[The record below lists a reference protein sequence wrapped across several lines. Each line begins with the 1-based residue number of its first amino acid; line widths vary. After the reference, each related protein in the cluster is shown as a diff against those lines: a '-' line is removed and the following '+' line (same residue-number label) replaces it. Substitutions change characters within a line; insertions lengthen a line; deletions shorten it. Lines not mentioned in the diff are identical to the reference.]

1 MDTKSEIQ
9 PELSSKILK
18 TDEQVNA
25 KANDIFKLIGNE
37 NRISKT
43 KHYMGIAYLLQS
55 YKGGTYYFQIDP
67 KSSPNSNPE
76 SISSSNKR
84 GSCIINEDRRLVSV
98 GWNTILLK
106 NSETKFEN
114 SEVLSAILN
123 SNSVFYKNNK
133 LFSTHFPD
141 NKDAQ
146 AIKQGGITELFYLNN
161 CSKCNKSHL
170 EWSKNACEKCKGAIS
185 LLILSNVTIKKYS
198 LDKASVKID
207 LTECSEEN
215 PKDAFAL
222 PNEETAKTKLSN
234 MKDANLWMYIAAW
247 TAACSQD
254 KDTKVGACILDKNGK
269 FLSTGYNGFPND
281 RIKEYFEPLWD
292 DKQNPIENKHTVVCH
307 AELNAI
313 INSKAN
319 NKDLNDATIFVTLFP
334 CEHCARLIITSGI
347 KTVVYLSDHKFE
359 KKEFKNS
366 RLLLQ
371 EYSKNEPN
379 FVLAKFKLDET
390 NSEFTLNFEEE
401 NKPKTSS

>member
-9 PELSSKILK
+9 PESSSK

-25 KANDIFKLIGNE
+25 KSNDIFKLIGNE
-37 NRISKT
+37 NRISKP

-55 YKGGTYYFQIDP
+55 YKGGTYYFQDP
-67 KSSPNSNPE
+67 TLSANSNTDSSP
-76 SISSSNKR
+76 NKR

-98 GWNTILLK
+98 GWNTILLENCKK
-106 NSETKFEN
+106 NFEN
-114 SEVLSAILN
+114 SEILNAILS
-123 SNSVFYKNNK
+123 SNSIFYKNNK

-146 AIKQGGITELFYLNN
+146 AIKQGGITEIFYLNN
-161 CSKCNKSHL
+161 CSTCNKSHL
-170 EWSKNACEKCKGAIS
+170 EWSKSKCKECKGAIS
-185 LLILSNVTIKKYS
+185 VLILSNVSIKKYS
-198 LDKASVKID
+198 DDTAIVKID
-207 LTECSEEN
+207 LTESSREN
-215 PKDAFAL
+215 PEEVFEL
-222 PNEETAKTKLSN
+222 PNEETAKTILSK

-269 FLSTGYNGFPND
+269 LISTGYNGFPND

-292 DKQNPIENKHTVVCH
+292 DKENPIENKLTVVCH

-313 INSKAN
+313 LNSKAN
-319 NKDLNDATIFVTLFP
+319 NIDLNDATIFVTLFP

-347 KTVVYLSDHKFE
+347 KTVVYLSDHKF
-359 KKEFKNS
+359 KKDEFKNS

-371 EYSKNEPN
+371 EYSKNEPD